1 MFIGK
6 VHFTWHLADFK
17 RRRAEWFGM
26 PLIEI
31 NDMGHWTWNRPI
43 LLVWFC
49 PGDHIREPA
58 SSSISSGTSVS
69 GLRELGPS
77 FQLLFSD
84 QRLRL
89 SPWQSGFPPSLDAF
103 AISLSLVTSRRAVL
117 TLGWATTSVIDITSL
132 ENLPC
137 LSSELGKRHPCALEA
152 PVWFLSAYLPSPP
165 HTHIHTQSMKNCHT
179 RSYGTAQG
187 TTFHI
192 LW

>member
-1 MFIGK
+1 MFFQVKGKDMNAETGSQRYGGNAIGTQIFGIQISTCLPTQLPGLSCHLSGLASVSNVSRRQDREGCWFSWRRVQKMFIGK

-89 SPWQSGFPPSLDAF
+89 SP
-103 AISLSLVTSRRAVL
+103 
-117 TLGWATTSVIDITSL
+117 
-132 ENLPC
+132 
-137 LSSELGKRHPCALEA
+137 
-152 PVWFLSAYLPSPP
+152 
-165 HTHIHTQSMKNCHT
+165 
-179 RSYGTAQG
+179 
-187 TTFHI
+187 
-192 LW
+192 

>member
-1 MFIGK
+1 
-6 VHFTWHLADFK
+6 
-17 RRRAEWFGM
+17 
-26 PLIEI
+26 
-31 NDMGHWTWNRPI
+31 MGHWTWNRPI

-117 TLGWATTSVIDITSL
+117 TLGWATTSVIDLTSL

-165 HTHIHTQSMKNCHT
+165 HTHTHRVWKTVTQGPMVQHRELHFISCDKPQRKRVYVHVSITESHC
-179 RSYGTAQG
+179 YAEIID
-187 TTFHI
+187 TT
-192 LW
+192 L